1 MVVIDEDYDN
11 FLDNAREHRPSY
23 FNSAIIRPP
32 EITS

>member
-11 FLDNAREHRPSY
+11 FLDNAREHRPS